1 MQSNTKNKEIKNIFE
16 KCQKLFFYLKF
27 NIIFVSEKIDVMAD
41 NNIELAQAL
50 EEKISI
56 LISRYKNLKTKYSRL
71 EEENQK
77 LSEELEKSNIA
88 YSDLESQFKIY
99 RLAMSVSG
107 KSDDNTEAKRR
118 INQIVRE
125 IDKCIALLNK

>member
-1 MQSNTKNKEIKNIFE
+1 
-16 KCQKLFFYLKF
+16 
-27 NIIFVSEKIDVMAD
+27 MAD
-41 NNIELAQAL
+41 NNIDLAQAL

>member
-1 MQSNTKNKEIKNIFE
+1 
-16 KCQKLFFYLKF
+16 
-27 NIIFVSEKIDVMAD
+27 MATD
-41 NNIELAQAL
+41 SNIELAQVL
-50 EEKISI
+50 NDKIST
-56 LISRYKNLKTKYSRL
+56 LISRYKALKDKYSEL
-71 EEENQK
+71 EEENK
-77 LSEELEKSNIA
+77 RLNEELDKSQTS

-107 KSDDNTEAKRR
+107 NTEDKTEAKRR